1 MKFKI
6 MFQRLL
12 ESRIELR
19 PVLNNS
25 HRRLKDMLF
34 LDLALAFQ
42 LSKQLWKGTHKSTFF
57 KPTRD
62 YVLHFLGVKKFM
74 PINS

>member
-34 LDLALAFQ
+34 LDLALASAVKTIMERDSQIYIFQ
-42 LSKQLWKGTHKSTFF
+42 THQRLCSSF
-57 KPTRD
+57 PWC
-62 YVLHFLGVKKFM
+62 
-74 PINS
+74 